1 MLSVVSVL
9 LLSVSCVIRAGGN
22 LARPLP
28 RLSQIDHE
36 TASETRPDP
45 AVRIGENDR
54 SRARGLMGDIE
65 RIVVDAS
72 PMNLAGEGVRL
83 MPAVELKPRR
93 ARRVGVL

>member
-1 MLSVVSVL
+1 
-9 LLSVSCVIRAGGN
+9 
-22 LARPLP
+22 
-28 RLSQIDHE
+28 
-36 TASETRPDP
+36 
-45 AVRIGENDR
+45 
-54 SRARGLMGDIE
+54 MGDIE